1 MCRECKQATRTERPR
16 TVLSFLKRLA
26 IEGCVDMV
34 AACTGAIER
43 ASNQSEP
50 VGEEARD
57 CNVRAEQKR
66 VRMSKLDRTV
76 RWVSL

>member
-1 MCRECKQATRTERPR
+1 
-16 TVLSFLKRLA
+16 
-26 IEGCVDMV
+26 MV

-66 VRMSKLDRTV
+66 VRMSKLDRAPFGGCLCESSV
-76 RWVSL
+76 VSRRAALDERRGEREREERRL

>member
-1 MCRECKQATRTERPR
+1 
-16 TVLSFLKRLA
+16 LA

-66 VRMSKLDRTV
+66 VRMSKLTAHRSVGVFV
-76 RWVSL
+76 RVAL